1 MKHSR
6 KSIIVL
12 ILIAVTVVFSVKIVA
27 NTIDRGK
34 ISSNS
39 NVRNDLKV
47 KNFDAY
53 NGINSSNI
61 QTVGSEAD
69 VNWNINDPSYFYKNS
84 RIVAKI
90 KIESIDGARNINLK
104 TKEPIRARTLGSFTV
119 LDIYKGDI
127 KKGEK
132 LLYSRLGA
140 IMKFEEYIKG
150 TERQAAEKIMNLR
163 RKERIQKEYI
173 KDVFI
178 GDIDVEVGKTYLA
191 YLDVD
196 NTDNVVRY
204 SILWMQY
211 GLREIK
217 TENGQDLILNNE
229 TKKLEKM
236 DMILG
241 K

>member
-1 MKHSR
+1 M
-6 KSIIVL
+6 
-12 ILIAVTVVFSVKIVA
+12 AE
-27 NTIDRGK
+27 N
-34 ISSNS
+34 
-39 NVRNDLKV
+39 LKV
-47 KNFDAY
+47 VWY
-53 NGINSSNI
+53 NGMS
-61 QTVGSEAD
+61 VD
-69 VNWNINDPSYFYKNS
+69 
-84 RIVAKI
+84 KI
-90 KIESIDGARNINLK
+90 HFEQQERYLERNINLK

-173 KDVFI
+173 KDVFL
-178 GDIDVEVGKTYLA
+178 GDIDVEVGKIYLA

-204 SILWMQY
+204 SILWMQH